1 MNPFTDFLCFRLG
14 ALTRRI
20 QRYYNNQFAKLN
32 ITLGQSF
39 VLFHLLEADGSSV
52 KDIAAAVQL
61 DPPAI
66 TGLVDRLVKEG
77 LVERQTDLNDRRTT
91 KICLTDR
98 GRKVAVQ
105 AELIAVEFNETMQK
119 IVSTDDSAAFERA
132 LSLLEEEIPGR
143 MCLPCKYGQL

>member
-1 MNPFTDFLCFRLG
+1 MDSFTDFLCFRLG

-20 QRYYNNQFAKLN
+20 QRDYNNKFAELG

-66 TGLVDRLVKEG
+66 TGLVDRLSKEG
-77 LVERQTDLNDRRTT
+77 LVERRADPNDRRTT
-91 KICLTDR
+91 NIYLTERGQETAGKAGMIAYEYNEAMKQVLPGGDLAIFTKGLSALEDKI
-98 GRKVAVQ
+98 
-105 AELIAVEFNETMQK
+105 
-119 IVSTDDSAAFERA
+119 
-132 LSLLEEEIPGR
+132 
-143 MCLPCKYGQL
+143 PC

>member
-1 MNPFTDFLCFRLG
+1 MNSFTDFLCFRLG

-20 QRYYNNQFAKLN
+20 QRYYNYRFVELN

-39 VLFHLLEADGSSV
+39 VLFRLLEDDGSSV

-66 TGLVDRLVKEG
+66 TGLVDRLAKEG
-77 LVERQTDLNDRRTT
+77 LVERQTDPNDRRTT
-91 KICLTDR
+91 KIYLTDR

-119 IVSTDDSAAFERA
+119 IVSTDDSAAFELA

-143 MCLPCKYGQL
+143 SEPEAS

>member
-1 MNPFTDFLCFRLG
+1 MDSFTNYLCFRLG

-20 QRYYNNQFAKLN
+20 QRDYNNKFAELN

-39 VLFHLLEADGSSV
+39 VLFRLLEADGSSV

-77 LVERQTDLNDRRTT
+77 MVERRVDPDDRRTT
-91 KICLTDR
+91 NIYLTDL
-98 GRKVAVQ
+98 GRDTAQKAGI
-105 AELIAVEFNETMQK
+105 IAYEFNETMIQVLPGDELGIFQK
-119 IVSTDDSAAFERA
+119 GLAA
-132 LSLLEEEIPGR
+132 LEDMIPG
-143 MCLPCKYGQL
+143 